1 MNKALPQLASPYRF
15 DRRCFNLTVPLMKI
29 LRTCIVVLLLFAFA
43 TSLFATDFGDASEV
57 KQVRKIVAGKFGHAL
72 HVSVSNDWALCT
84 AYSGESDIS
93 VVLHRSSSDWKIV
106 TSDGGA
112 YVAETLKPLGVP
124 AADIPALLKA
134 YQ

>member
-1 MNKALPQLASPYRF
+1 
-15 DRRCFNLTVPLMKI
+15 MKI
-29 LRTCIVVLLLFAFA
+29 LCPCTIDLLLFAFA

-57 KQVRKIVAGKFGHAL
+57 NQVRKVVDGKFGHAL
-72 HVSVSNDWALCT
+72 HASISNDWALCT
-84 AYSGESDIS
+84 AYSDESDIS
-93 VVLHRSSSDWKIV
+93 VVLHRSSTGWKIV
-106 TSDGGA
+106 ASDGGT